1 MNEVNETLRNIE
13 VSISTR
19 YKLID
24 TLFKEIDELKKDKK
38 AIMDKYNIPYDK
50 EESSNEL

>member
-1 MNEVNETLRNIE
+1 MNEVNETLQSIE

-38 AIMDKYNIPYDK
+38 EIMDKYNIPYNK